1 MVNDAVSGHEGGV
14 LSTEPFRRKIDE
26 HTSVSPRDGALKSWR
41 GYVLGYPVFAAGA
54 PALKEIQDLVIAE
67 ALQRADGNQTI
78 AARLLGMSKQA
89 LNNRLNRARNSTNG
103 AETVFAF
110 PSHSFL
116 FDSSVFASQL
126 PRPKEVNICEFVHFC
141 LQFGPSP

>member
-26 HTSVSPRDGALKSWR
+26 HTSVSPRDGALK
-41 GYVLGYPVFAAGA
+41 VGA
-54 PALKEIQDLVIAE
+54 VTFSDTLSLLQELPALKEIQDLVIAE

-103 AETVFAF
+103 
-110 PSHSFL
+110 
-116 FDSSVFASQL
+116 
-126 PRPKEVNICEFVHFC
+126 
-141 LQFGPSP
+141 G